1 MYREPQRRMH
11 VDAKDWTPP
20 SALRGVLLSMTEIVG
35 GLGFTGGVALLL
47 GLTFAVWIVGGGS
60 SGSIASDDEPV
71 IEEEV
76 IAARFVKLGRRFE
89 ELPNRNVPVRD
100 TAPAA
105 GVAVSTNPRDHDVP
119 DAGPRP
125 PDPMDD
131 PMTRLLNRADLF
143 AEIAEQREQEG
154 DPDGIE
160 EGTETEAAAG
170 DLYAGQIYAFF
181 RRGWAVPETISRD
194 DLQNLNVEV
203 TITVGEDLQIQEFR
217 LRGSSENADFDQ
229 SVLGQLER
237 LRLSNATI
245 PDPPILVRSR
255 YVGAP
260 FTLRFRGRHAG
271 GG

>member
-1 MYREPQRRMH
+1 MSPPRPMR

-20 SALRGVLLSMTEIVG
+20 SALRGFLLSALEIVG
-35 GLGFTGGVALLL
+35 GLGFSGAIALLL
-47 GLTFAVWIVGGGS
+47 GVAIAIYSVASELDLS
-60 SGSIASDDEPV
+60 SAADDAPV
-71 IEEEV
+71 VEEEV

-100 TAPAA
+100 TAPAR
-105 GVAVSTNPRDHDVP
+105 GVAVSTNPRERVDVP

-170 DLYAGQIYAFF
+170 DLYAGQIYSFF
-181 RRGWAVPETISRD
+181 RRGWAVPETISSD
-194 DLQNLNVEV
+194 DLEGLHVEV
-203 TITVGEDLQIQEFR
+203 TITVGEDLQIQDFR
-217 LRGSSENADFDQ
+217 LRGGSESPDFDQ
-229 SVLGQLER
+229 SVLAQLER
-237 LRLSNATI
+237 LRAADTPI
-245 PDPPILVRSR
+245 PEPPILVRAR

-271 GG
+271 R

>member
-1 MYREPQRRMH
+1 MDRRRMY

-20 SALRGVLLSMTEIVG
+20 SALRGMWLSVMEIVG

-47 GLTFAVWIVGGGS
+47 GLTFAVWIVGDPTGVRLGRED
-60 SGSIASDDEPV
+60 APV

-100 TAPAA
+100 TAPAQ
-105 GVAVSTNPRDHDVP
+105 GVAVSTNPRERVEMP

-125 PDPMDD
+125 PNPMDD

-143 AEIAEQREQEG
+143 AEIADRREQEG
-154 DPDGIE
+154 DPNGIE
-160 EGTETEAAAG
+160 EGTETEASAG

-194 DLQNLNVEV
+194 QLQNLNVEV

-217 LRGSSENADFDQ
+217 LRGSSQNPDFDQ

-237 LRLSNATI
+237 LRLSNTPI
-245 PDPPILVRSR
+245 PEPPLLVRTR

-271 GG
+271 G

>member
-1 MYREPQRRMH
+1 MYRQTPRPMH

-20 SALRGVLLSMTEIVG
+20 SALRGAWLSMLEIVG
-35 GLGFTGGVALLL
+35 GLGFTGGVALLI
-47 GLTFAVWIVGGGS
+47 GLTFAVWVVGG
-60 SGSIASDDEPV
+60 SGSARAGRDDAPV

-100 TAPAA
+100 TAPAQ
-105 GVAVSTNPRDHDVP
+105 GVAVSTDPRERVEMP
-119 DAGPRP
+119 DAGPP
-125 PDPMDD
+125 PPNPMEDPML
-131 PMTRLLNRADLF
+131 RLLNRADLF
-143 AEIAEQREQEG
+143 AEIADQREQEG

-160 EGTETEAAAG
+160 EGTENEAAAG

-203 TITVGEDLQIQEFR
+203 TITVGEDLQIQDFR
-217 LRGSSENADFDQ
+217 LRGASGNADFDQ

-237 LRLSNATI
+237 LRLANTPI
-245 PDPPILVRSR
+245 PEPPILVRTR

-271 GG
+271 

>member
-1 MYREPQRRMH
+1 MSMH
-11 VDAKDWTPP
+11 VEPKDWTPP
-20 SALRGVLLSMTEIVG
+20 SALRGVLLSAAELVG
-35 GLGFTGGVALLL
+35 GVGVAAGVALLL
-47 GLTFAVWIVGGGS
+47 GVGVAIYAVTDSLGL
-60 SGSIASDDEPV
+60 SDLADDAPV
-71 IEEEV
+71 VEEEV

-100 TAPAA
+100 TAPAQ
-105 GVAVSTNPRDHDVP
+105 GVAVSTNPRERVDVP

-194 DLQNLNVEV
+194 DLQGLSVEV
-203 TITVGEDLQIQEFR
+203 TISVREDLQLQEFR
-217 LRGSSENADFDQ
+217 LRGTSGNADFDQ

-237 LRLSNATI
+237 LRAENAAI
-245 PDPPILVRSR
+245 PEPPLLVQSR

-260 FTLRFRGRHAG
+260 FTLRFRGRHATQ
-271 GG
+271 

>member
-1 MYREPQRRMH
+1 MH

-35 GLGFTGGVALLL
+35 GLGFTGGIALLL

-60 SGSIASDDEPV
+60 SSSGASDDAPV

-100 TAPAA
+100 TAPAQ
-105 GVAVSTNPRDHDVP
+105 GVAVSTNPRERVEMP

-194 DLQNLNVEV
+194 QLQDLNVEV

-237 LRLSNATI
+237 LRLSNETI
-245 PDPPILVRSR
+245 PEPPILVRAR

-271 GG
+271 

>member
-1 MYREPQRRMH
+1 MPPQRPMH

-20 SALRGVLLSMTEIVG
+20 SALRGMLLSAMEILG
-35 GLGFTGGVALLL
+35 GIGFAGAIALLL
-47 GLTFAVWIVGGGS
+47 GIVIAVYALASELDLSVGNDGS
-60 SGSIASDDEPV
+60 EV

-100 TAPAA
+100 TAPAQ
-105 GVAVSTNPRDHDVP
+105 GVAVSTNPRERVDIP

-154 DPDGIE
+154 DPNGID
-160 EGTETEAAAG
+160 EGTETEASDG
-170 DLYAGQIYAFF
+170 NVYAGQIYSFF
-181 RRGWAVPETISRD
+181 RRGWGVPETISRD

-203 TITVGEDLQIQEFR
+203 TITVGEDLQLQDFR
-217 LRGSSENADFDQ
+217 LRGSSDNPDFDQ
-229 SVLGQLER
+229 SVLAQLER
-237 LRLSNATI
+237 LRAANTPI
-245 PDPPILVRSR
+245 PEPPILVRTQ
-255 YVGAP
+255 YVGNP
-260 FTLRFRGRHAG
+260 FTLRFRGRHASQ
-271 GG
+271 